1 MKNHSLQHL
10 SHDLGMAVH
19 DTWTTTR
26 VKSAL
31 AFADKALSLNVHV
44 KTHAGTVALSGRV
57 LTHRQCEQAIE
68 LARGVPGVMAVD
80 ARELLTNV
88 FMPGSNMEA
97 PDAEERHEYR
107 SPLSGKKDDE
117 L

>member
-1 MKNHSLQHL
+1 MNSTSEDSTEGSAMKNHSLQHY

-31 AFADKALSLNVHV
+31 AMADSAQSLHIHV

-57 LTHRQCEQAIE
+57 LTHRQCEQVIDRVRA
-68 LARGVPGVMAVD
+68 VPGVMEVD
-80 ARELLTNV
+80 AHGLLTQQFV
-88 FMPGSNMEA
+88 
-97 PDAEERHEYR
+97 
-107 SPLSGKKDDE
+107 E
-117 L
+117 LHALLEKNA

>member
-1 MKNHSLQHL
+1 M
-10 SHDLGMAVH
+10 
-19 DTWTTTR
+19 
-26 VKSAL
+26 
-31 AFADKALSLNVHV
+31 
-44 KTHAGTVALSGRV
+44 SGRV

-68 LARGVPGVMAVD
+68 LARGVLGVMEVD

>member
-1 MKNHSLQHL
+1 MKNHSLQHY

-31 AFADKALSLNVHV
+31 AMADSALSLHVHV
-44 KTHAGTVALSGRV
+44 KTLAGTVTLSGRL
-57 LTHRQCEQAIE
+57 LTHRQCERVIE
-68 LARGVPGVMAVD
+68 LVRAVPGVLDVD

-88 FMPGSNMEA
+88 FTPSGSAQPPN
-97 PDAEERHEYR
+97 AEETTEYR
-107 SPLSGKKDDE
+107 PPLPRREDDQ
-117 L
+117 